1 MGAVIMEQAENKNEG
16 KMKVVSIMSMEQSRV
31 KIAKIED
38 AYRIFTTLL
47 KYEDEFLYDKEHLW
61 VLAID
66 EKGYASCA
74 YIAAL
79 GLERINMANA
89 FDLFKVSLN
98 YDVKK
103 IIIAHNQIEAGEPR
117 PQEIDL
123 DYTNRIWHKARI
135 INVELED
142 HIIITKDSLY
152 SKEPIYYSYK
162 EHGLIEIIAKDMK
175 YKSLDESKEVIEK
188 EKQDAIDDAVIEV
201 VKSMLAN
208 NEDISKIIKYTGLS
222 QKEINNI
229 KSF

>member
-1 MGAVIMEQAENKNEG
+1 M
-16 KMKVVSIMSMEQSRV
+16 
-31 KIAKIED
+31 
-38 AYRIFTTLL
+38 
-47 KYEDEFLYDKEHLW
+47 
-61 VLAID
+61 
-66 EKGYASCA
+66 
-74 YIAAL
+74 
-79 GLERINMANA
+79 
-89 FDLFKVSLN
+89 
-98 YDVKK
+98 
-103 IIIAHNQIEAGEPR
+103 
-117 PQEIDL
+117 